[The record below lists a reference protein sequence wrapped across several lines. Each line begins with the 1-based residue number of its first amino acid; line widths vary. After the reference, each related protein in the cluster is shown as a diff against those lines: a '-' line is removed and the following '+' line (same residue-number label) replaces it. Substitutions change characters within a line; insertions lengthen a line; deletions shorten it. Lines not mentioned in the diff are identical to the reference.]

1 MIFKRSFCYLLV
13 GASGMRHQQIFNLKR
28 AACKLLKSKI
38 LNALDLV
45 LLFLRSKNNNK
56 HGFPKENN
64 QGLCP
69 CMQGLLK
76 SKILNALDCN
86 PLLRRSISYH
96 GFPFVS
102 YAQTKG
108 AYCYRLLL
116 FPMKAA
122 SSLILAGF

>member
-1 MIFKRSFCYLLV
+1 MPLIVTQRVTMITQRVIILCF
-13 GASGMRHQQIFNLKR
+13 AQ
-28 AACKLLKSKI
+28 ACKGK
-38 LNALDLV
+38 ALDLV

-96 GFPFVS
+96 GFLLENNQALLKSSILTACMGKKGKACYLKKKSS
-102 YAQTKG
+102 YIK
-108 AYCYRLLL
+108 L
-116 FPMKAA
+116 
-122 SSLILAGF
+122 